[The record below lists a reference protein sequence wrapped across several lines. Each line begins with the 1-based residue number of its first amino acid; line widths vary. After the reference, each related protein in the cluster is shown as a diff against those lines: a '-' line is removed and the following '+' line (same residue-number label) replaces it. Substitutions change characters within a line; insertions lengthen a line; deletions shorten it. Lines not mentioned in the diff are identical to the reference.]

1 MPLTLPGLLNR
12 FFTSAAN
19 LFQSSRIT
27 GESFPSYLVFGDG
40 RVYLS
45 DGTED
50 LTSGSLVY
58 RLPEMYVRARSGR
71 IALVL
76 RGNADTAQEEA
87 ILEIQD
93 HFGAPIFALGD
104 TGGVY
109 LNDNLTVDF
118 SPNGPKNLFADIYGH
133 LQLGAQSALRF
144 SAGPPGNMLTFV
156 DACGEMFQRGRA
168 PLQGS
173 WTAANAAYSANDC
186 GAGLA
191 PTGLRYTRKWTSAA
205 AGNIVSITGTGTAG
219 LPATAGVF
227 YAATTKT
234 ASATLTRSKQLALV
248 FYNAAGTQIGSA
260 FPGTA
265 VTDTTTGW
273 TTLLAQ
279 AVAPSGT
286 ATMAQQLTV
295 TGTAAAGEIHFDA
308 CAGIWS
314 GLTSSQVTAW
324 NPPFVYRVDLAMPG
338 PWNTVTGT
346 TGNGVSPIVITT
358 GAGHPFKVG
367 DVVSVTGIVGNT
379 AANQAFVIIS
389 SVSSTTI
396 TIPGTGN
403 GAWASGGAVTMND
416 SGDGRYDGANAGDV
430 IVRSDGPANVVQRF
444 WTNAASGIP
453 SAQNWVSD
461 PRLTSSP
468 ARLNWYGGNYLQQG
482 VAGDP
487 DYILPSVALG
497 MLHNDPPDSVN
508 RGVITTAGAW
518 NLLNDAANAQAF
530 GGFAGFLQ
538 AVRKKATGAPY
549 VSKDG
554 MFALF
559 YGLWDMQAVTVGGGA
574 GQMTQING
582 STTGAVAH
590 TLRDMIAHARASNIL
605 PYTDTHFSLS
615 GNNISGAGQQYAFS
629 GGGPGQGG
637 TFAYWTTTTSAS
649 FTFTVPA
656 DFTGGAVGISLL
668 GAAGVFGGQVTW
680 TGTLFTTGGVANP
693 GVLSTSN
700 IAPAGARARICVRFK
715 NLTSA
720 HAGLTIIGTITALDA
735 GGNVA
740 LDCAYIEGQYP
751 NMVAVLGAPKLVTN
765 AAYAT
770 LAGAGTYWNGNSG
783 STGAADVAQ
792 LNTALQ
798 ALVAEFDP
806 SVFYVDTDAAIQSQA
821 SFFAAD
827 GCTLGAFGV
836 HAIASAFVY
845 ALQAQLPL
853 VNFRNVNH
861 DYHDTSVAPVGAPFS
876 KQGPL
881 ALTTGVSRFY
891 ADDYYYL
898 SGARASVNTAPTGG
912 PVVIDV
918 LKNGS
923 TIFTTPANR
932 PSITAGTTTAV
943 SAAPPDLLFV
953 VPGDY
958 LTVNVA
964 QVGTT
969 FPGADLTV
977 NVLGR
982 KIPIP

>member
-1 MPLTLPGLLNR
+1 MGLTLPGVLGR
-12 FFTSAAN
+12 VFAAAGN
-19 LFQSSRIT
+19 IFQSSSVA
-27 GESFPSYLVFGDG
+27 GESFPSRTDFGDG
-40 RVYLS
+40 RIYLS

-71 IALVL
+71 IAVVL

-93 HFGAPIFALGD
+93 HGGAPIFALGD
-104 TGGVY
+104 IGGVY
-109 LNDNLTVDF
+109 LNDNLKVMF
-118 SPNGPKNLFADIYGH
+118 SPNGPANLFADIYGH
-133 LQLGAQSALRF
+133 LQLGAQSAIRM
-144 SAGPPGNMLTFV
+144 SAGPPGNLLTFV

-173 WTAANAAYSANDC
+173 WTATNAAYSANDC

-191 PTGLRYTRKWTSAA
+191 PTSLRYTRKWTSAA
-205 AGNIVSITGTGTAG
+205 AGNIVTITGTGTSG
-219 LPATAGVF
+219 LPASAGVF
-227 YAATTKT
+227 YAAMTKT
-234 ASATLTRSKQLALV
+234 ASATVARSKQLALA
-248 FYNAAGTQIGSA
+248 FYNASGTLIGSA
-260 FPGTA
+260 SPGTA

-273 TTLLAQ
+273 TTVAAQ
-279 AVAPSGT
+279 AIAPAGT
-286 ATMAQQLTV
+286 ATVALQLTV

-308 CAGIWS
+308 CAGVWA
-314 GLTSSQVTAW
+314 GLTSGQVTSW
-324 NPPFVYRVDLAMPG
+324 NPPYVYRVDFAMPG

-367 DVVSVTGIVGNT
+367 DVVSVSGIVGNT
-379 AANQAFVIIS
+379 AANQAFVI
-389 SVSSTTI
+389 VSAVAGTTI

-403 GAWASGGAVTMND
+403 GAWSSGGSVTMND

-430 IVRSDGPANVVQRF
+430 FIRSDGPSNIVQRF
-444 WTNAASGIP
+444 WTNATGGIP
-453 SAQNWVSD
+453 SAQRWVSD

-468 ARLNWYGGNYLQQG
+468 SRVNWYGGNYLQQG
-482 VAGDP
+482 VVGDP
-487 DYILPSVALG
+487 DYILPNVALG
-497 MLHNDPPDSVN
+497 MLHNDPPDSIN
-508 RGVITTAGAW
+508 RGVITTTGTW

-538 AVRKKATGAPY
+538 AVRKKSSGAPY

-554 MFALF
+554 MFAFF
-559 YGLWDMQAVTVGGGA
+559 YGLWDLAAVTAGGGA
-574 GQMTQING
+574 GQMTQLSAN
-582 STTGAVAH
+582 STGAIVH
-590 TLRDMIAHARASNIL
+590 TMRDMISHSRASNIL
-605 PYTDTHFSLS
+605 QYTDTHFSLS
-615 GNNISGAGQQYAFS
+615 GNLVSGAGQQYAFS
-629 GGGPGQGG
+629 GGAPGQGG

-656 DFTGGAVGISLL
+656 DFTGGMVGISLL

-680 TGTLFTTGGVANP
+680 SGTLFSTGGITNP

-700 IAPAGARARICVRFK
+700 IAPAGARARIVTRFT

-740 LDCAYIEGQYP
+740 LDCAYVGGPYQ
-751 NMVAVLGAPKLVTN
+751 NMVAVFGAPRLASN

-770 LAGAGTYWNGNSG
+770 LGGAGTYWNGNSG
-783 STGAADVAQ
+783 ATGAADVLQ

-798 ALVAEFDP
+798 ALVAEYDA
-806 SVFYVDTDAAIQSQA
+806 SVFYVDTDSALQQQA

-836 HAIASAFVY
+836 HAIAAQFVY

-853 VNFRNVNH
+853 IDFRNVNH
-861 DYHDTSVAPVGAPFS
+861 DYHDTSVLPVGAPFFR
-876 KQGPL
+876 QGPL
-881 ALTTGVSRFY
+881 AVTTGVSRFY

-898 SGARASVNTAPTGG
+898 SSVRASVNTAPTGASII
-912 PVVIDV
+912 VDV
-918 LKNGS
+918 FKNGS
-923 TIFTTPANR
+923 TIFTTTGNR
-932 PSITAGTTTAV
+932 PAIAAAAATAV
-943 SAAPPDLLFV
+943 SAAPPDLLFL

-958 LTVNVA
+958 LTVNIA

>member
-1 MPLTLPGLLNR
+1 MGLTLPGVLGR
-12 FFTSAAN
+12 VFAAAGN
-19 LFQSSRIT
+19 LFQSGQVA
-27 GESFPSYLVFGDG
+27 GETWPSYILKGDG
-40 RVYLS
+40 SWRLG
-45 DGTED
+45 DGSED
-50 LTSGSLVY
+50 MTSGSLVY
-58 RLPEMYVRARSGR
+58 RDPTAYIRARSGK

-76 RGNADTAQEEA
+76 RGNSDTAQEEA

-104 TGGVY
+104 VGGVY

-133 LQLGAQSALRF
+133 LQLGAQTTLRF

-173 WTAANAAYSANDC
+173 WTATNAAYSANDC

-205 AGNIVSITGTGTAG
+205 AGNIVTITGTGTAG
-219 LPATAGVF
+219 IPAAAGVF
-227 YAATTKT
+227 YAAMTKT
-234 ASATLTRSKQLALV
+234 ASATVARSKQLALL
-248 FYNAAGTQIGSA
+248 FYNAAGTLIGSA
-260 FPGTA
+260 TPGTA
-265 VTDTTTGW
+265 VTDTTASW
-273 TTLLAQ
+273 TMLLVQ
-279 AVAPSGT
+279 AIAPAGT
-286 ATMAQQLTV
+286 ATMALQLTV
-295 TGTAAAGEIHFDA
+295 TGTAAAGEVHFDA
-308 CAGIWS
+308 CAGVWA
-314 GLTSSQVTAW
+314 GLTSGQITAW
-324 NPPFVYRVDLAMPG
+324 NPPFVYRVDLGMPG

-346 TGNGVSPIVITT
+346 TGNGVSPIVITL

-367 DVVSVTGIVGNT
+367 DVVSVAGIVGNT
-379 AANQAFVIIS
+379 AANQAFVI
-389 SVSSTTI
+389 VSAVTGTTI

-403 GAWASGGAVTMND
+403 GAWASGGSVTMND

-430 IVRSDGPANVVQRF
+430 IVRSDGPSNVVQRF
-444 WTNAASGIP
+444 WTCATSGVP
-453 SAQNWVSD
+453 SLQRWVSD

-468 ARLNWYGGNYLQQG
+468 ARVNWYGGDYLQQG
-482 VAGDP
+482 VANDP

-508 RGVITTAGAW
+508 RGVITTTGTW

-538 AVRKKATGAPY
+538 AVRKKSTGAPY

-559 YGLWDMQAVTVGGGA
+559 YGLWDLAAVTVGGGSA
-574 GQMTQING
+574 QMTQLNATG
-582 STTGAVAH
+582 TGAMAH

-605 PYTDTHFSLS
+605 PYTDAHFSLS
-615 GNNISGAGQQYAFS
+615 GNLVSGGGQQYVFS
-629 GGGPGQGG
+629 GGGPGVGG

-656 DFTGGAVGISLL
+656 DFTGGGVGIALL

-680 TGTLFTTGGVANP
+680 SGTLFSTGGVANP

-700 IAPAGARARICVRFK
+700 IAPAGARGRICVRFK

-740 LDCAYIEGQYP
+740 LDCAYIEGPYP
-751 NMVAVLGAPKLVTN
+751 NMVAVFGSPRLATN

-770 LAGAGTYWNGNSG
+770 LGGTGTYWNGNSG
-783 STGAADVAQ
+783 STGAADVLQ

-798 ALVAEFDP
+798 ALVAEFDS
-806 SVFYVDTDAAIQSQA
+806 SVFYVDTDSALQQQA

-836 HAIASAFVY
+836 HAIANVFIY

-853 VNFRNVNH
+853 IDFRNVNH
-861 DYHDTSVAPVGAPFS
+861 DYHDTSIVPVGAPFTR
-876 KQGPL
+876 QGQL
-881 ALTTGVSRFY
+881 SVTTGVSRFT
-891 ADDYYYL
+891 ADDYYQL
-898 SGARASVNTAPTGG
+898 SSVRATVNTAPAGAA
-912 PVVIDV
+912 VVVDV

-923 TIFTTPANR
+923 TVFTTTGNR
-932 PSITAGTTTAV
+932 PSIAAGATTAV

-964 QVGTT
+964 QVGSAV
-969 FPGADLTV
+969 PGSDLTV

>member
-12 FFTSAAN
+12 FFASAAN
-19 LFQSSRIT
+19 LFQSSSVT
-27 GESFPSYLVFGDG
+27 GEAYPSRLVFGDG
-40 RVYLS
+40 RVYIS
-45 DGTED
+45 DGSED
-50 LTSGSLVY
+50 LTSGTLVY
-58 RLPEMYVRARSGR
+58 RLPEAYVRARSGR

-76 RGNADTAQEEA
+76 RGNTDTAQAEN

-93 HFGAPIFALGD
+93 HFGAPIYAIED
-104 TGGVY
+104 TGGMY
-109 LNDNLTVDF
+109 LNDNLKVMF
-118 SPNGPKNLFADIYGH
+118 SPAGPANIFGDIYGH

-144 SAGPPGNMLTFV
+144 SSGPPGNMLTFP

-168 PLQGS
+168 ALQGS
-173 WTAANAAYSANDC
+173 WTATNAAWSANDC
-186 GAGLA
+186 GAGSA

-205 AGNIVSITGTGTAG
+205 AGNIVTITGTGTAG

-227 YAATTKT
+227 YAAMTKT
-234 ASATLTRSKQLALV
+234 ASAAATRSKQLALA
-248 FYNAAGTQIGSA
+248 FYNASGTLIGSV

-265 VTDTTTGW
+265 VTDTTTSW

-286 ATMAQQLTV
+286 TFMALQLTV
-295 TGTAAAGEIHFDA
+295 TGTAAANEVHFDA
-308 CAGIWS
+308 CAGVWS

-324 NPPFVYRVDLAMPG
+324 NPPYVYRVDYAMPG

-346 TGNGVSPIVITT
+346 TGNGVSPIVLTL
-358 GAGHPFKVG
+358 GAGHPFKAS
-367 DVVSVTGIVGNT
+367 DVVSVTGVVGNT

-389 SVSSTTI
+389 ATTSTTI

-403 GAWASGGAVTMND
+403 GSWSSGGAVTMND

-430 IVRSDGPANVVQRF
+430 FVRSDGPPNVVQRF
-444 WTNAASGIP
+444 WTNATGGIP

-468 ARLNWYGGNYLQQG
+468 ARVNWYGGNYLQQG
-482 VAGDP
+482 VVGDP
-487 DYILPSVALG
+487 DYILPNVALG

-508 RGVITTAGAW
+508 RGVITTTGTW
-518 NLLNDAANAQAF
+518 NLLNDASNAQAF
-530 GGFAGFLQ
+530 GGLAGFLQ
-538 AVRKKATGAPY
+538 AVRKKSTGAPY

-559 YGLWDMQAVTVGGGA
+559 YGLWDLAAVTVGGGS
-574 GQMTQING
+574 GQMTQLNAT
-582 STTGAVAH
+582 TTGGVIH

-615 GNNISGAGQQYAFS
+615 GYAVSGSGQQYAFS

-637 TFAYWTTTTSAS
+637 SFAYWTTTTSAS
-649 FTFTVPA
+649 FTFTIPA
-656 DFTGGAVGISLL
+656 DFTGGGIGISLL

-680 TGTLFTTGGVANP
+680 SGTLFSTGGVTNP

-700 IAPAGARARICVRFK
+700 IVPAGARGRIVTRFK

-720 HAGLTIIGTITALDA
+720 NAGQTIIGTITALDA
-735 GGNVA
+735 SGNIA
-740 LDCAYIEGQYP
+740 LDCAYVEGQYP
-751 NMVAVLGAPKLVTN
+751 NMVAVFGAPKLATN

-770 LAGAGTYWNGNSG
+770 LGGAGTYWNGNSG
-783 STGAADVAQ
+783 ATGAADVAQ

-798 ALVAEFDP
+798 ALVAEFDT
-806 SVFYVDTDAAIQSQA
+806 SVFYVDTDSVIQSQA
-821 SFFAAD
+821 TFFAAD

-836 HAIASAFVY
+836 HAIASQFVY

-861 DYHDTSVAPVGAPFS
+861 DYHDTSVLPVGGPFS

-881 ALTTGVSRFY
+881 SVTTGTSRFY
-891 ADDYYYL
+891 ADDYYQL
-898 SGARASVNTAPTGG
+898 SSVRASVGTAPSGSSII
-912 PVVIDV
+912 VDV
-918 LKNGS
+918 FKNGS
-923 TIFTTPANR
+923 TIFTTAANR
-932 PSITAGTTTAV
+932 PTITTGTNTAV
-943 SAAPPDLLFV
+943 SAATPDLLFV
-953 VPGDY
+953 QPGDY
-958 LTVNVA
+958 LTVNIVQTGSTVA
-964 QVGTT
+964 GS
-969 FPGADLTV
+969 DLTV